1 MQALLSHENH
11 DIERNV
17 KSDRLKAIGKE
28 GLRKDSQVE
37 VKSKT
42 EAKYEFRNS
51 RKGVIIRE
59 NADNTFDVNMHKDTK
74 VSGWVWAYCILEVK
88 RTLQRLW
95 PTPDRLSRLSTDSNT
110 RCCPWRAWLSTNILP
125 PIQIQYFDVKTNATK
140 VREFSDKLRKAST
153 TEYLNVRHCSRIK
166 I

>member
-74 VSGWVWAYCILEVK
+74 VSGWGLGILY
-88 RTLQRLW
+88 TGG
-95 PTPDRLSRLSTDSNT
+95 
-110 RCCPWRAWLSTNILP
+110 
-125 PIQIQYFDVKTNATK
+125 
-140 VREFSDKLRKAST
+140 
-153 TEYLNVRHCSRIK
+153 
-166 I
+166 